1 MTTSKP
7 VWRRGVEVADRV
19 AAPVLEGVSQHEAF
33 SIALGLF
40 QQTRGAIRQRTERAS
55 RQFLHALNLPTASD
69 VNRLLSVIAAV
80 ENRVRSLDDQVK
92 ERLPVKSDLE
102 PPAPRSEG

>member
-7 VWRRGVEVADRV
+7 LWRRGVEVADRV
-19 AAPVLEGVSQHEAF
+19 AAPVLEGVSQHEALG
-33 SIALGLF
+33 IALGLF
-40 QQTRGAIRQRTERAS
+40 QQTRKAIRRRTERTS

-80 ENRVRSLDDQVK
+80 ENRVRSLDDQMR
-92 ERLPVKSDLE
+92 ERLPVENDRE
-102 PPAPRSEG
+102 APAPRDQG

>member
-7 VWRRGVEVADRV
+7 LWRRGVEAADRV
-19 AAPVLEGVSQHEAF
+19 AAPVLEGVSQHEALA
-33 SIALGLF
+33 IALGLF
-40 QQTRGAIRQRTERAS
+40 QQTRKAIRRRTERTS
-55 RQFLHALNLPTASD
+55 RRFLHALNLPTASD

-92 ERLPVKSDLE
+92 ERLPVETDLE